1 MAAHWTVRDSAFS
14 RFSPK
19 LAFFVAGE
27 SVEALVAT
35 DRRGYMKFKVSMKN
49 QYFADAKYFFKK
61 STPMITQNASKDEII
76 GAMLFFALGIERL
89 LKSILWEIN
98 PIFVFTDQ
106 SFKNMAPA
114 LYSDKLLPSHKQNKE
129 FSKKPNAD
137 VLTFKRSLLRAKEF
151 SAATNKHLNVLFAL
165 SNYRDNIAH
174 LPLEKID
181 FEKAKKLLI
190 DHYISVGSDY
200 SNELNI
206 PIEELIG
213 DQPPGLELL
222 AKTSLSETERDIKQK
237 LLSHHQYWKRISEDP
252 SKSDKISKLNKKYER
267 MADQYGLVECP
278 ACGNTAEIFVEP
290 NYDYSDGEVWIVGI
304 FPTSMYCEYCGL
316 ALETPEELNFI
327 MAHEKV
333 SDIEEITIDDI

>member
-1 MAAHWTVRDSAFS
+1 
-14 RFSPK
+14 
-19 LAFFVAGE
+19 
-27 SVEALVAT
+27 
-35 DRRGYMKFKVSMKN
+35 MKFKVSMKN

-61 STPMITQNASKDEII
+61 STPMITQSASKDEII

-151 SAATNKHLNVLFAL
+151 STATNKHLNVLFAL

-181 FEKAKKLLI
+181 LEKAKKLYKEASFIYNNLDNSSSKNSEHLI
-190 DHYISVGSDY
+190 
-200 SNELNI
+200 
-206 PIEELIG
+206 LINNAIIRVEG
-213 DQPPGLELL
+213 NLENKIK
-222 AKTSLSETERDIKQK
+222 AKSQL
-237 LLSHHQYWKRISEDP
+237 P
-252 SKSDKISKLNKKYER
+252 
-267 MADQYGLVECP
+267 
-278 ACGNTAEIFVEP
+278 
-290 NYDYSDGEVWIVGI
+290 
-304 FPTSMYCEYCGL
+304 
-316 ALETPEELNFI
+316 
-327 MAHEKV
+327 
-333 SDIEEITIDDI
+333 